1 MLLLVVSIS
10 YEYTRVCV
18 CVFFLSS
25 QQLYLATGN
34 ALSYQDDACDDA
46 SQRSVVL
53 DNGISLNSGQEQ
65 LCVVCQYYPL
75 SRALLPCRHTCI
87 CASCFGKLEM
97 CPMCR
102 SPIKSYFCVRNE
114 DYLAD
119 CASSLEKTGASAKR
133 QEFSQ
138 WIQNSITEFL
148 GLH

>member
-1 MLLLVVSIS
+1 M
-10 YEYTRVCV
+10 
-18 CVFFLSS
+18 

-34 ALSYQDDACDDA
+34 ALSYQDDASSCDDA
-46 SQRSVVL
+46 SQRAVVL
-53 DNGISLNSGQEQ
+53 QDNSSGGLMNSGLQEQ

-87 CASCFGKLEM
+87 CASCFGKLET

-102 SPIKSYFCVRNE
+102 SPIKSYFCVRTE

-119 CASSLEKTGASAKR
+119 CTLGLEKTSASAKR
-133 QEFSQ
+133 QAVSQ
-138 WIQNSITEFL
+138 WIQDSITDFL